1 METNETTRIFVRNS
15 CFTADKVQNKLDEGG
30 ISAVINDMIIPL
42 ILPQGEDHISDEF
55 MRVMSSES
63 GALINDLAPQ
73 QYEILAKIALA
84 RIANGAVEMKEA
96 FDAELPQEYQVMLE
110 KCQPAPMSQ
119 RCWDF
124 FISNLK
130 LMLENPNLSPLAAQL
145 AFSLVECTSPF
156 YKGEYQWDI
165 VTPKDIAFNRLQ
177 GILAEVWEGPTF
189 NHLNE
194 NNWPHYSDFI
204 RQMEGQIS
212 WEQLYRQL
220 NIHRWWQ
227 KPFQKMVKHA
237 ILTEG

>member
-1 METNETTRIFVRNS
+1 METNETTRIFVRHS
-15 CFTADKVQNKLDEGG
+15 CYTADDVQTKLDEGG
-30 ISAVINDMIIPL
+30 INAVINDLIIPL

-73 QYEILAKIALA
+73 QYEILAKIALT
-84 RIANGAVEMKEA
+84 RLANGAVEIKET
-96 FDAELPQEYQVMLE
+96 FEVELPQKYHPMLE

-124 FISNLK
+124 FISNMQ

-156 YKGEYQWDI
+156 YKGQYAWDI

-177 GILAEVWEGPTF
+177 SVLAKVWESQTF
-189 NHLNE
+189 SHLNAD
-194 NNWPHYSDFI
+194 NWLHYSQFI
-204 RQMEGQIS
+204 RGMQNLS
-212 WEQLYRQL
+212 WQQLYHQL

-227 KPFQKMVKHA
+227 KPFQRMVKSV
-237 ILTEG
+237 ILY